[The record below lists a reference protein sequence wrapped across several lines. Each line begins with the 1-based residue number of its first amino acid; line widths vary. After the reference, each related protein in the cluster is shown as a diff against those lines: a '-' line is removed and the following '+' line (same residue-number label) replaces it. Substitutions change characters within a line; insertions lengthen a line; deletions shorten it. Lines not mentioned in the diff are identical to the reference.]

1 MSRYLISALLLLTFA
16 SPAISAKKPVKI
28 PAKDPT
34 AEYISAITKGNAS
47 RVKSLVAAN
56 PKLLKAT
63 SKDGKTGIG
72 LAVAANSPAMVR
84 VLAKLGASVNTKD
97 KNGMP
102 LLALAVKS
110 ANRDMTGALIELG
123 ASPDV
128 ILPDGSSVVHLAVSS
143 GSADIVQQLI
153 SGGARVDS
161 VDKQGQTPLK
171 LALAQSKADIVTL
184 LRKNG
189 ALDEPPQLNIDISGH
204 YQQPKLSADGKKKE
218 PAKWIVRAEFKNAD
232 SHKWRVAPNMVLF
245 HSADKKTFLPI
256 LTFPYQPYET
266 LALYQ
271 SLVVLWPWENFLV
284 QTASA
289 DVNGRGCSHSPIWD
303 LVLSVD
309 DFAAEDEES
318 LDDVGSSTLDALLGI
333 KKEKPAPPKTDYS
346 FACAL
351 TVDGKAGAWADSMVG
366 PGQSLI
372 AEWESITIA
381 SPDELKRVG
390 VADNADHDL
399 VLVGPIVYDPD
410 DPGAGAFLVTA
421 RLTRP
426 LSSSPEKFAKAQ
438 ITQLTPKYIKE
449 QVDNGPTD
457 SWRALFVTL
466 LWKQPRPIDN
476 ADELL
481 IGTLQGYEKCGPL
494 AGATAGVSLEE
505 RNCAAAADPL
515 VSMASNPKADEK
527 MRTRIIK
534 GLYTFDTPAVR
545 DCLAAVAAD
554 KPQPWLVR
562 YLALNSLAKCPQ
574 CDWAVIER
582 FKQDKTLFLQDTA
595 KTLLDQHNKNAP
607 DK

>member
-16 SPAISAKKPVKI
+16 SPAICAKKPVKA

-34 AEYISAITKGNAS
+34 VEYFSAITKGDAS

-110 ANRDMTGALIELG
+110 ANKDMTGALIELG
-123 ASPDV
+123 ASPDA
-128 ILPDGSSVVHLAVSS
+128 ILPDGSSLLHLAVSS
-143 GSADIVQQLI
+143 GSADIV
-153 SGGARVDS
+153 A
-161 VDKQGQTPLK
+161 
-171 LALAQSKADIVTL
+171 L

-189 ALDEPPQLNIDISGH
+189 AIDDPPRLNIDISGQ
-204 YQQPKLSADGKKKE
+204 YQPPKMSADGKKKE
-218 PAKWIVRAEFKNAD
+218 PAKWIVRTEFKNAD
-232 SHKWRVAPNMVLF
+232 SHKWRMAPNMALF
-245 HSADKKTFLPI
+245 HSAGKKTFPPI

-266 LALYQ
+266 LALYE

-289 DVNGRGCSHSPIWD
+289 EANGRGRSQSYTMWD
-303 LVLSVD
+303 LAMAASNDLDSMSD
-309 DFAAEDEES
+309 EDFDS
-318 LDDVGSSTLDALLGI
+318 FDTLGSGDN
-333 KKEKPAPPKTDYS
+333 KPAPPENDES
-346 FACAL
+346 VACTL
-351 TVDGKAGAWADSMVG
+351 TVDGKAGVWADSMLA
-366 PGQSLI
+366 PGQSLA
-372 AEWESITIA
+372 AEWESITVA

-390 VADNADHDL
+390 VADGAEHDL

-410 DPGAGAFLVTA
+410 DPNAGAFLVTDH
-421 RLTRP
+421 LTRP

-449 QVDNGPTD
+449 QIDNGPTD

-466 LWKQPRPIDN
+466 LWKQPRPVDN
-476 ADELL
+476 ADDLL
-481 IGTLQGYEKCGPL
+481 IETLQGYEKYGPL

-515 VSMASNPKADEK
+515 ASIASNAKADEK

-545 DCLAAVAAD
+545 DCLASVAAD

-562 YLALNSLAKCPQ
+562 FTALNSLAKCPG
-574 CDWAVIER
+574 CDWAVMER